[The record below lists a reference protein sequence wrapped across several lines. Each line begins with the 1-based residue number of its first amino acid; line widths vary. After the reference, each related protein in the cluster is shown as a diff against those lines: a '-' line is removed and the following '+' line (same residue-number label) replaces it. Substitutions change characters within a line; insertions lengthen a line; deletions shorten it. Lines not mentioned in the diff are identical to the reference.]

1 MRQKDFRGIGR
12 DTQEA
17 LRARAVFL
25 VHTVGKSQA
34 EAAEAVGVSRQ
45 TVYQWMKRHAK
56 GGEAG
61 LLDGRRV
68 SARKGKGK
76 LTAAE
81 AVRVQRWIRDKCPDQ
96 LKMPY
101 VLWTAP
107 VVRDLIRLRLGKN
120 LGLSTVQLYLK
131 RWRFTPQRP
140 LKRATQRSP
149 EAIRRW
155 LEEEYPKIARRAKRE
170 KAPLYWGDET
180 GISNQDQVGRGY
192 APRGKTPVVRLTAKK
207 ITTSMIS
214 AVTNQGLMR
223 FMCYKGA
230 LNAGLFIVFLRR
242 LIKSAGRKVFLIV
255 DNLRV
260 HHAVKVSEWVA
271 AHGDEQVRHLAG
283 AVHVIENIRFGHVV
297 ESAQI
302 GSRAEIA
309 ARARQEDQ
317 AVRTQHRFLQ
327 FCDQLRIQSVT
338 LFGPIQS
345 DSGNALL
352 NLVKN
357 QRRSPSAAAQRCR
370 FFPEH
375 RLSETVCRRHPDFRA
390 AGS

>member
-12 DTQEA
+12 DSQET

-25 VHTVGKSQA
+25 VHTVGKTQA
-34 EAAEAVGVSRQ
+34 EAAQAVGVHRQ
-45 TVYQWMKRHAK
+45 TVNQWMKRHARA
-56 GGEAG
+56 GESG

-96 LKMPY
+96 LKMSY

-131 RWRFTPQRP
+131 RWEFTPQKP

-155 LEEEYPKIARRAKRE
+155 LEEEYPRIARQAKRD
-170 KAPLYWGDET
+170 KAHIYWGDET
-180 GISNQDQVGRGY
+180 GLSNQDQVGRGY
-192 APRGKTPVVRLTAKK
+192 APRGQTPVVRLTARK

-214 AVTNQGLMR
+214 AVNNQGSMR
-223 FMCYKGA
+223 FMCFKGA
-230 LNAGLFIVFLRR
+230 LNAGLFIAFLKR
-242 LIKSAGRKVFLIV
+242 LIRSAEKKVFLIV

-271 AHGDEQVRHLAG
+271 AHKD
-283 AVHVIENIRFGHVV
+283 
-297 ESAQI
+297 
-302 GSRAEIA
+302 EIA
-309 ARARQEDQ
+309 LFFLPAYAPEHNPDEYLNNDVKQAMKNMPRPNTQEEL
-317 AVRTQHRFLQ
+317 V
-327 FCDQLRIQSVT
+327 QSTSSVMRS
-338 LFGPIQS
+338 L
-345 DSGNALL
+345 
-352 NLVKN
+352 
-357 QRRSPSAAAQRCR
+357 QRRPERVRSYFRHKDVRYAA
-370 FFPEH
+370 
-375 RLSETVCRRHPDFRA
+375 
-390 AGS
+390 